1 MFLLAIL
8 QSYLT
13 VLHPAPFRATRLFS
27 YCPSNIPPQ
36 VSLTLVVTLQEYE
49 EAMEKAKKEH
59 LNIWR
64 YGDITADDAK
74 EFGVMAP
81 RA

>member
-1 MFLLAIL
+1 MG
-8 QSYLT
+8 
-13 VLHPAPFRATRLFS
+13 
-27 YCPSNIPPQ
+27 
-36 VSLTLVVTLQEYE
+36 
-49 EAMEKAKKEH
+49 